1 MIDYNKRLT
10 EVSEILKY
18 LDEEDY
24 NKIPKDFIELIENNK
39 DKEYEWQY
47 DETKSLKEQDVSRDT
62 IVILSYIN
70 MEYLLNDEQKEL
82 MKKIYELNDEKRR
95 QEEKT
100 SDDKVGAE
108 DLFENDIKQY
118 NIEKEEIDETAPL
131 VPKNNSFFKRLV
143 NKLKKLFKIN

>member
-47 DETKSLKEQDVSRDT
+47 DETKSLKEQNVSRDT

-82 MKKIYELNDEKRR
+82 MERIHELNDEKQRE
-95 QEEKT
+95 EEKT
-100 SDDKVGAE
+100 SDDKVGVE
-108 DLFENDIKQY
+108 DLFNNNDKQY
-118 NIEKEEIDETAPL
+118 IIQEESKETVLL
-131 VPKNNSFFKRLV
+131 VPERDSFFKRFV
-143 NKLKKLFKIN
+143 NNLKRLFKIN